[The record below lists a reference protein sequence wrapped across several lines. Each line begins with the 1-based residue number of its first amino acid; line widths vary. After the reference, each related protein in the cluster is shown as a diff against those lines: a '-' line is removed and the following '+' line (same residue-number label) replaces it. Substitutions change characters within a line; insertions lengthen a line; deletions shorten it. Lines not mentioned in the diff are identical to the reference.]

1 MKQRK
6 NYTGR
11 SNRIAY
17 WTTVAAWVILLAL
30 ALLAGLT

>member
-11 SNRIAY
+11 SNRAAY
-17 WTTVAAWVILLAL
+17 WATVAAWAALLAL